1 MAERLKE
8 KLIDHVDVICGPD
21 AYKDLPNLLHRSTM
35 LGASASKFN
44 ISIYFKWISS
54 SVKYLLFAPF
64 LVNVALSLEETY
76 ADVTP
81 LRLNKSAVSAFV

>member
-44 ISIYFKWISS
+44 ISIYFK
-54 SVKYLLFAPF
+54 
-64 LVNVALSLEETY
+64 
-76 ADVTP
+76 
-81 LRLNKSAVSAFV
+81 